1 MLKEII
7 DLFRLG
13 PFSVVSR
20 SELLCGRRRPRRP
33 LKSKFV
39 YKVKQNDDG
48 FMTRRKSR
56 FVACGYSQLE
66 GIDFHQ
72 VRSAVVE
79 YSNARA
85 IIALAAAQAGDLIS
99 LDISNAFVTA
109 DIDENEVVYLEPP
122 PHTLLSG
129 QSGTTS

>member
-1 MLKEII
+1 M
-7 DLFRLG
+7 
-13 PFSVVSR
+13 
-20 SELLCGRRRPRRP
+20 
-33 LKSKFV
+33 KSKFV
-39 YKVKQNDDG
+39 YKMKQNDDG
-48 FMTRRKSR
+48 FMTGRKSR
-56 FVACGYSQLE
+56 FIACGYSQLE

-109 DIDENEVVYLEPP
+109 DIDENEVEQL
-122 PHTLLSG
+122 HSR
-129 QSGTTS
+129 